1 MKKLYLLLLSGLLL
15 ASCVKEELPQPSES
29 EESLTAAVTR
39 SAGEKDPYKLSLV
52 QEVLDAK
59 LAQAGQPRIVLEPTH
74 QYVCFSPADSAQVAR
89 LEALDLITFYNPVGE
104 ESRPIPE
111 PDEDSQNEILPL
123 YSVVPI
129 GFQFPEDI
137 PYTKIYDVYIQS
149 LGGAGSASGSEEQ
162 LSTDLFKD
170 VLTQTLAATGH
181 SSVATRAGE
190 SQQEWNPSARFRFH
204 VDINENSDT
213 ILPLKQLNVVV
224 VQGSNRKRYYTDA
237 DGRITVTDKFIG
249 PVDYQVVWDSE
260 HFVIR
265 QGNTWTRRGSW
276 CKGYTEPLDT
286 VLTSQCG
293 LDYFIAGA
301 HRALTAY
308 YTEPN
313 LVPGLV
319 RREQFL
325 NVGIMDRS
333 DFNTNIGDWSIFN
346 YSGRFIPF
354 LRHPISLYSKKPIS
368 LVYRP
373 SALAME
379 TTFHELGHASHHAK
393 DAVSYLTQYPFKKK
407 NMESWA
413 NGIAYAYMYAL
424 LGEEY
429 EWIEQTDENYTRLVE
444 CLLLNG
450 FTMEQIQYD
459 FYGSDDWGHWQSR
472 IRARS
477 DKQISDR
484 LVNLIFDNPNNY
496 HFDMRDMAEVS
507 DTRIRLY
514 QPVQLRMKNIGRQL
528 PATWEITDGTGATI
542 LNNNTSQFLVCFTE
556 PGEKA
561 LRATIELAPGIE
573 ETFDKTVTVSNT
585 SIVSV
590 PGTAQEGYPVTVSV
604 MDLEIC
610 PDAKVTEW
618 SVVQGDATI
627 TPKTDRSAQYI
638 FRQPGNM
645 TVKLK
650 IQFQPNG
657 PEVECTAPIHVRAL
671 DVYSVF
677 RVINAPEIYTYN
689 TTYQAKYMGTET
701 DVEIINVDAHHRTH
715 LPYYHFDTWSYN
727 KSTRTLSFLIPNHP
741 LGFDYKLVIHYKVNG
756 VEVEEPAILIVSN
769 VPDTLSAS
777 QTDGTFGE

>member
-1 MKKLYLLLLSGLLL
+1 M
-15 ASCVKEELPQPSES
+15 
-29 EESLTAAVTR
+29 
-39 SAGEKDPYKLSLV
+39 

-59 LAQAGQPRIVLEPTH
+59 LAQMGRPNIVLEPTH
-74 QYVCFSPADSAQVAR
+74 QYVCFSPTDSAQVAR
-89 LEALDLITFYNPVGE
+89 LEALDLITSYNPIGE
-104 ESRPIPE
+104 EDRPIPE
-111 PDEDSQNEILPL
+111 PDEDSQDEILPL

-137 PYTKIYDVYIQS
+137 PYTKIYDVYIQN

-162 LSTDLFKD
+162 LSPDLFED

-181 SSVATRAGE
+181 APAVTRAGE
-190 SQQEWNPSARFRFH
+190 AQKWKPSARFRFH
-204 VDINENSDT
+204 TDVNENSDT

-224 VQGSNRKRYYTDA
+224 VQGSNQKRYYTDA
-237 DGRITVTDKFIG
+237 DGRITVTDEFIG
-249 PVDYQVVWDSE
+249 PVDYQVVWDSH

-276 CKGYTEPLDT
+276 YKGHTAPLDT
-286 VLTSQCG
+286 VLTAQCG

-308 YTEPN
+308 YTEPD

-319 RREQFL
+319 REQKLLDVGVIDL
-325 NVGIMDRS
+325 NQKG
-333 DFNTNIGDWSIFN
+333 NW
-346 YSGRFIPF
+346 SGRYIPGMT
-354 LRHPISLYSKKPIS
+354 H
-368 LVYRP
+368 
-373 SALAME
+373 ALAMYAKSRVGNYRSSKSAMQ
-379 TTFHELGHASHHAK
+379 TTFHELGHASHYYKSAGSYGAMYLFGRRK
-393 DAVSYLTQYPFKKK
+393 D
-407 NMESWA
+407 MESWA
-413 NGIAYAYMYAL
+413 EGVSYAYCTAL
-424 LGEEY
+424 MPAY
-429 EWIEQTDENYTRLVE
+429 EWKPSPDPNYTRLIE
-444 CLLLNG
+444 SLLLNG

-484 LVNLIFDNPNNY
+484 LVNLIFDNPNTY

-514 QPVQLRMKNIGRQL
+514 QPVRLSMKDIGKQL

-542 LNNNTSQFLVCFTE
+542 LNNNSLQLLVCFTE
-556 PGEKA
+556 PGEKT

-573 ETFDKTVTVSNT
+573 ETFDKTVTVTNS

-590 PGTAQEGYPVTVSV
+590 PATTREGYPVTVSV
-604 MDLEIC
+604 MDLELC
-610 PDAKVTEW
+610 PNAKVTEW

-627 TPKTDRSAQYI
+627 TSKRDKSAQYI

-650 IQFQPNG
+650 IQFQPGG
-657 PEVECTAPIHVRAL
+657 PEVEYTAPISVQPL
-671 DVYSVF
+671 DSYSVF
-677 RVINAPEIYTYN
+677 GVVNAPETYAYN
-689 TTYQAKYMGTET
+689 TTYQAKYMGTAT
-701 DVEIINVDAHHRTH
+701 DVEIVDVEADHRTH

-727 KSTRTLSFLIPNHP
+727 KSARTLSFLIPDHP
-741 LGFDYKLVIHYKVNG
+741 LAFDYKLIIHYRVNG
-756 VEVEEPAILIVSN
+756 VEVEEPAILVVSN
-769 VPDTLSAS
+769 FPDTPSSLT
-777 QTDGTFGE
+777 TDTATDA

>member
-1 MKKLYLLLLSGLLL
+1 MRNFYLLLLSGLLL
-15 ASCVKEELPQPSES
+15 ASCVKEELPQPSEG
-29 EESLTAAVTR
+29 EEPLTAAVTR
-39 SAGEKDPYKLSLV
+39 SIGEKDPYKLSLV

-59 LAQAGQPRIVLEPTH
+59 LAQMGQPKIVLEPTH

-89 LEALDLITFYNPVGE
+89 LEALDLITSYNPVGE
-104 ESRPIPE
+104 EGRPIPE
-111 PDEDSQNEILPL
+111 PDEDSQGEILPL

-181 SSVATRAGE
+181 TSVATRAGE

-204 VDINENSDT
+204 VDVGDNSDT

-224 VQGSNRKRYYTDA
+224 VQGSNQKRYYTDA

-249 PVDYQVVWDSE
+249 PVDYQVVWDSH

-276 CKGYTEPLDT
+276 CKGHTEPLDT

-293 LDYFIAGA
+293 LDYFLAGS

-313 LVPGLV
+313 LVPGLA
-319 RREQFL
+319 REQKL
-325 NVGIMDRS
+325 L
-333 DFNTNIGDWSIFN
+333 NIGIVDKETPFKWE
-346 YSGRFIPF
+346 GRYV
-354 LRHPISLYSKKPIS
+354 PILTAVIGEHALTMYAKSRVGGYHSSK
-368 LVYRP
+368 
-373 SALAME
+373 SAMQ
-379 TTFHELGHASHHAK
+379 TTFHELGHASHYYK
-393 DAVSYLTQYPFKKK
+393 DAGSYSAMYLFGRRKD
-407 NMESWA
+407 MESWA
-413 NGIAYAYMYAL
+413 NGVSYAYTRAL

-429 EWIEQTDENYTRLVE
+429 EWSGTTNEEYTRLIE

-484 LVNLIFDNPNNY
+484 LVNLIFDNPNDY
-496 HFDMRDMAEVS
+496 HFDMRDMTEVS

-514 QPVQLRMKNIGRQL
+514 QPVRLSIKDIDKSL
-528 PATWEITDGTGATI
+528 PATWEITEGTGATI
-542 LNNNTSQFLVCFTE
+542 LNNNTSKFLVCFTE
-556 PGEKA
+556 PGEKT
-561 LRATIELAPGIE
+561 LRATVELAPGIE

-590 PGTAQEGYPVTVSV
+590 PGTATEGYPVTVSV

-627 TPKTDRSAQYI
+627 TPKTDRSAQYT

-657 PEVECTAPIHVRAL
+657 PEVEYTAPIRVQPL

-677 RVINAPEIYTYN
+677 GVINAPETYAYN

-701 DVEIINVDAHHRTH
+701 DVEIVDVEADHRTH
-715 LPYYHFDTWSYN
+715 YPYYPFDTWSYN
-727 KSTRTLSFLIPNHP
+727 KSTRTLSFLIPDHP
-741 LGFDYKLVIHYKVNG
+741 LVFDYKLIIHYKVNG

-769 VPDTLSAS
+769 FPDTPAS
-777 QTDGTFGE
+777 QTTDTAISE

>member
-1 MKKLYLLLLSGLLL
+1 MRNFYLLLLSGLLL
-15 ASCVKEELPQPSES
+15 ASCVKEELPQPSEG
-29 EESLTAAVTR
+29 EEPLTAAVTR
-39 SAGEKDPYKLSLV
+39 SIGEKDPYKLSLV

-59 LAQAGQPRIVLEPTH
+59 LAQMGQPKIVLEPTH

-89 LEALDLITFYNPVGE
+89 LEALDLITSYNPVGE
-104 ESRPIPE
+104 EGRPIPE
-111 PDEDSQNEILPL
+111 PDEDSQGEILPL

-181 SSVATRAGE
+181 TSVATRAGE

-204 VDINENSDT
+204 VDVGDNSDT

-224 VQGSNRKRYYTDA
+224 VQGSNQKRYYTDA

-249 PVDYQVVWDSE
+249 PVDYQVVWDSH

-276 CKGYTEPLDT
+276 CKGHTEPLDT

-293 LDYFIAGA
+293 LDYFLAGS

-313 LVPGLV
+313 LVPGLA
-319 RREQFL
+319 REQKL
-325 NVGIMDRS
+325 L
-333 DFNTNIGDWSIFN
+333 NIGIVDKETPFKWE
-346 YSGRFIPF
+346 GRYV
-354 LRHPISLYSKKPIS
+354 PILTAVIGEHALTMYAKSRVGGYHSSK
-368 LVYRP
+368 
-373 SALAME
+373 SAMQ
-379 TTFHELGHASHHAK
+379 TTFHELGHASHYYK
-393 DAVSYLTQYPFKKK
+393 DAGSYSAMYLFGRRKD
-407 NMESWA
+407 MESWA
-413 NGIAYAYMYAL
+413 NGVSYAYTRAL

-429 EWIEQTDENYTRLVE
+429 EWSGTTNEEYTRLIE

-484 LVNLIFDNPNNY
+484 LVNLIFDNPNDY
-496 HFDMRDMAEVS
+496 HFDMRDMTEVS

-514 QPVQLRMKNIGRQL
+514 QPVRLSIKDIDKYL
-528 PATWEITDGTGATI
+528 PATWEITEGTGATI
-542 LNNNTSQFLVCFTE
+542 LNNNTSKFLVCFTE
-556 PGEKA
+556 PGEKT
-561 LRATIELAPGIE
+561 LRATVELAPGIE

-590 PGTAQEGYPVTVSV
+590 PGTATEGYPVTVSV

-627 TPKTDRSAQYI
+627 TPKTDRSAQYT

-657 PEVECTAPIHVRAL
+657 PEVEYTAPIRVQPL

-677 RVINAPEIYTYN
+677 GVINAPETYAYN

-701 DVEIINVDAHHRTH
+701 DVEIVDVEADHRTH
-715 LPYYHFDTWSYN
+715 YPYYPFDTWSYN
-727 KSTRTLSFLIPNHP
+727 KSTRTLSFLIPDHP
-741 LGFDYKLVIHYKVNG
+741 LVFDYKLIIHYKVNG

-769 VPDTLSAS
+769 FPDTPAS
-777 QTDGTFGE
+777 QTTDTAISE

>member
-1 MKKLYLLLLSGLLL
+1 MRNFYLLLLSGLLL
-15 ASCVKEELPQPSES
+15 ASCVKEELPQPSEG
-29 EESLTAAVTR
+29 EEPLTAAVTR
-39 SAGEKDPYKLSLV
+39 SIGEKDPYKLSLV

-59 LAQAGQPRIVLEPTH
+59 LAQMGQPKIVLEPTH

-89 LEALDLITFYNPVGE
+89 LEALDLITSYNPVGE
-104 ESRPIPE
+104 EGRPIPE
-111 PDEDSQNEILPL
+111 PDEDSQGEILPL

-181 SSVATRAGE
+181 TSVATRAGE

-204 VDINENSDT
+204 VDVGDNSDT

-224 VQGSNRKRYYTDA
+224 VQGSNQKRYYTDA

-249 PVDYQVVWDSE
+249 PVDYQVVWDSH

-276 CKGYTEPLDT
+276 CKGHTEPLDT

-293 LDYFIAGA
+293 LDYFLAGS

-313 LVPGLV
+313 LVPGLA
-319 RREQFL
+319 REQKL
-325 NVGIMDRS
+325 L
-333 DFNTNIGDWSIFN
+333 NIGIVDKETPFKWE
-346 YSGRFIPF
+346 GRYV
-354 LRHPISLYSKKPIS
+354 PILTAVIGEHALTMYAKSRVGGYHSSK
-368 LVYRP
+368 
-373 SALAME
+373 SAMQ
-379 TTFHELGHASHHAK
+379 TTFHELGHASHYYK
-393 DAVSYLTQYPFKKK
+393 DAGSYSAMYLFGRRKD
-407 NMESWA
+407 MESWA
-413 NGIAYAYMYAL
+413 NGVSYAYTRAL

-429 EWIEQTDENYTRLVE
+429 EWSGTTNEEYTRLIE

-484 LVNLIFDNPNNY
+484 LVNLIFDNPNDY

-514 QPVQLRMKNIGRQL
+514 QPVRLSIKDIDKYL
-528 PATWEITDGTGATI
+528 PATWEITEGTGATI
-542 LNNNTSQFLVCFTE
+542 LNNNTSKFLVCFTE
-556 PGEKA
+556 PGEKT
-561 LRATIELAPGIE
+561 LRATVELAPGIE

-590 PGTAQEGYPVTVSV
+590 PGTATEGYPVTVSV

-627 TPKTDRSAQYI
+627 TPKTDRSAQYT

-657 PEVECTAPIHVRAL
+657 PEVEYTAPIRVQPL

-677 RVINAPEIYTYN
+677 GVINAPETYAYN

-701 DVEIINVDAHHRTH
+701 DVEIVDVEADHRTH
-715 LPYYHFDTWSYN
+715 YPYYPFDTWSYN
-727 KSTRTLSFLIPNHP
+727 KSTRTLSFLIPDHP
-741 LGFDYKLVIHYKVNG
+741 LVFDYKLIIHYKVNG

-769 VPDTLSAS
+769 FPDTPAS
-777 QTDGTFGE
+777 QTTDTTIGE

>member
-1 MKKLYLLLLSGLLL
+1 MRNFYLLLLSGLLL
-15 ASCVKEELPQPSES
+15 ASCVKEELPQPSEG
-29 EESLTAAVTR
+29 EESFTAAVTR
-39 SAGEKDPYKLSLV
+39 STGEKDPYKLSLV

-59 LAQAGQPRIVLEPTH
+59 LAQMGQPKIVLEPTH

-89 LEALDLITFYNPVGE
+89 LEALDLITSYNPVGE
-104 ESRPIPE
+104 EGRPIPE
-111 PDEDSQNEILPL
+111 PDEDSQGEILPL

-181 SSVATRAGE
+181 TSVATRAGE

-204 VDINENSDT
+204 VDVGDNSDT

-224 VQGSNRKRYYTDA
+224 VQGSNQKRYYTDA

-249 PVDYQVVWDSE
+249 PVDYQVVWDSH

-276 CKGYTEPLDT
+276 CKGHTEPLDT

-293 LDYFIAGA
+293 LDYFLAGS

-319 RREQFL
+319 REQKL
-325 NVGIMDRS
+325 L
-333 DFNTNIGDWSIFN
+333 NIGIVDKETPFKWEGRYVPILTAVIGEHALTMYAKASADN
-346 YSGRFIPF
+346 YHS
-354 LRHPISLYSKKPIS
+354 SK
-368 LVYRP
+368 
-373 SALAME
+373 SAMQ
-379 TTFHELGHASHHAK
+379 TTFHELGHASHYYKNAGSYSAK
-393 DAVSYLTQYPFKKK
+393 YCFGRRKD
-407 NMESWA
+407 MESWA
-413 NGIAYAYMYAL
+413 NGVSYAYTRAL

-429 EWIEQTDENYTRLVE
+429 EWSGTTNEEYTRLIE

-484 LVNLIFDNPNNY
+484 LVNLIFDNPNDY

-514 QPVQLRMKNIGRQL
+514 QPVRLSIKDIDKYL

-542 LNNNTSQFLVCFTE
+542 LNNNTSQLLVCFTE
-556 PGEKA
+556 PGEKT
-561 LRATIELAPGIE
+561 LRATVELAPGIE

-590 PGTAQEGYPVTVSV
+590 PGTATEGYPVTVSV

-650 IQFQPNG
+650 IQFQPG
-657 PEVECTAPIHVRAL
+657 MQAVECTAPIRVQPL

-677 RVINAPEIYTYN
+677 GVINAPETYAYN

-701 DVEIINVDAHHRTH
+701 DVEIVDVEADHRTH
-715 LPYYHFDTWSYN
+715 YPYYPFDTWSYN
-727 KSTRTLSFLIPNHP
+727 KSTRTLSFLIPDHP
-741 LGFDYKLVIHYKVNG
+741 LTFDYKLIIHYKVNG

-769 VPDTLSAS
+769 FPDTPAS
-777 QTDGTFGE
+777 QTTDTTIGE

>member
-1 MKKLYLLLLSGLLL
+1 MRNFYLLLLSGLLL
-15 ASCVKEELPQPSES
+15 ASCVKEELPQPSEG
-29 EESLTAAVTR
+29 EEPLTAAVTR
-39 SAGEKDPYKLSLV
+39 SIGEKDPYKLSLV

-59 LAQAGQPRIVLEPTH
+59 LAQMGQPKIVLEPTH

-89 LEALDLITFYNPVGE
+89 LEALDLITSYNPVGE
-104 ESRPIPE
+104 EGRPIPE
-111 PDEDSQNEILPL
+111 PDEDSQGEILPL

-181 SSVATRAGE
+181 TSVATRAGE

-204 VDINENSDT
+204 VDVGDNSDT

-224 VQGSNRKRYYTDA
+224 VQGSNQKRYYTDA

-249 PVDYQVVWDSE
+249 PVDYQVVWDSH

-276 CKGYTEPLDT
+276 CKGHTEPLDT

-293 LDYFIAGA
+293 LDYFLAGS

-313 LVPGLV
+313 LVPGLA
-319 RREQFL
+319 REQKL
-325 NVGIMDRS
+325 L
-333 DFNTNIGDWSIFN
+333 NIGIVDKETPFKWE
-346 YSGRFIPF
+346 GRYV
-354 LRHPISLYSKKPIS
+354 PILTAVIGEHALTMYAKSRVGGYHSSK
-368 LVYRP
+368 
-373 SALAME
+373 SAMQ
-379 TTFHELGHASHHAK
+379 TTFHELGHASHYYK
-393 DAVSYLTQYPFKKK
+393 DAGSYSAMYLFGRRKD
-407 NMESWA
+407 MESWA
-413 NGIAYAYMYAL
+413 NGVSYAYTRAL

-429 EWIEQTDENYTRLVE
+429 EWSGTTNEEYTRLIE

-484 LVNLIFDNPNNY
+484 LVNLIFDNPNDY
-496 HFDMRDMAEVS
+496 HFDMRDMTEVS

-514 QPVQLRMKNIGRQL
+514 QPVRLSIKDIDKYL
-528 PATWEITDGTGATI
+528 PATWEITEGTGATI
-542 LNNNTSQFLVCFTE
+542 LNNNTSKFLVCFTE
-556 PGEKA
+556 PGEKT
-561 LRATIELAPGIE
+561 LRATVELAPGIE

-585 SIVSV
+585 GIVSV
-590 PGTAQEGYPVTVSV
+590 PGTATEGYPVTVSV

-627 TPKTDRSAQYI
+627 TPKTDRSAQYT

-657 PEVECTAPIHVRAL
+657 PEVEYTAPIRVQPL

-677 RVINAPEIYTYN
+677 GVINAPETYAYN

-701 DVEIINVDAHHRTH
+701 DVEIVDVEADHRTH
-715 LPYYHFDTWSYN
+715 YPYYPFDTWSYN
-727 KSTRTLSFLIPNHP
+727 KSTRTLSFLIPDHP
-741 LGFDYKLVIHYKVNG
+741 LVFDYKLIIHYKVNG

-769 VPDTLSAS
+769 FPDTPAS
-777 QTDGTFGE
+777 QTTDTAISE

>member
-1 MKKLYLLLLSGLLL
+1 MRNFYLLLLSGLLL
-15 ASCVKEELPQPSES
+15 ASCVKEELPQPSEG
-29 EESLTAAVTR
+29 EEPLTAAVTR
-39 SAGEKDPYKLSLV
+39 SIGEKDPYKLSLV

-59 LAQAGQPRIVLEPTH
+59 LAQMGQPKIVLEPTH

-89 LEALDLITFYNPVGE
+89 LEALDLITSYNPVGE
-104 ESRPIPE
+104 EGRPIPE
-111 PDEDSQNEILPL
+111 PDEDSQGEILPL

-181 SSVATRAGE
+181 SFVATRAGE

-249 PVDYQVVWDSE
+249 PVDYQVVWDSH

-265 QGNTWTRRGSW
+265 QGNTWTRRGSLY
-276 CKGYTEPLDT
+276 KGHTEPLDT

-293 LDYFIAGA
+293 LDYFLAGS

-319 RREQFL
+319 REQKL
-325 NVGIMDRS
+325 L
-333 DFNTNIGDWSIFN
+333 NIGIVDKETPFGWE
-346 YSGRFIPF
+346 GRYV
-354 LRHPISLYSKKPIS
+354 PILTAVIGEHALTMYAKSRVGGYHSSK
-368 LVYRP
+368 
-373 SALAME
+373 SAMQ
-379 TTFHELGHASHHAK
+379 TTFHELGHASHYYKNAGSYSAMYCFGRRK
-393 DAVSYLTQYPFKKK
+393 D
-407 NMESWA
+407 MESWA
-413 NGIAYAYMYAL
+413 EGVSYAYCTAL
-424 LGEEY
+424 MPAY
-429 EWIEQTDENYTRLVE
+429 EWEPSSNPNYTRLVE

-484 LVNLIFDNPNNY
+484 LVNLIFDNPNDY

-514 QPVQLRMKNIGRQL
+514 QPVRLSMKDQT
-528 PATWEITDGTGATI
+528 PFSATWEIMDGTGATI
-542 LNNNTSQFLVCFTE
+542 LNNNTSQLLVCFTE
-556 PGEKA
+556 PGEKT
-561 LRATIELAPGIE
+561 LRATVELAPGIE
-573 ETFDKTVTVSNT
+573 ETVDKTVTVSNT

-590 PGTAQEGYPVTVSV
+590 PGTATEGYPVTVSM

-627 TPKTDRSAQYI
+627 TPKTDRSAQYT

-657 PEVECTAPIHVRAL
+657 PEVEYTAPIRVQPL

-677 RVINAPEIYTYN
+677 GVINAPETYAYN
-689 TTYQAKYMGTET
+689 TTYRAKYMGTET
-701 DVEIINVDAHHRTH
+701 NVEIVDVEADHRTH

-727 KSTRTLSFLIPNHP
+727 KSTRTLSFLIPDHP
-741 LGFDYKLVIHYKVNG
+741 LTFDYKLIIHYTVNG
-756 VEVEEPAILIVSN
+756 VYVEEPAILFVSN
-769 VPDTLSAS
+769 FPDTPAS
-777 QTDGTFGE
+777 QTTDTTIGE

>member
-1 MKKLYLLLLSGLLL
+1 MRNFYLLLLSGLLL
-15 ASCVKEELPQPSES
+15 ASCVKEELPQPSEG
-29 EESLTAAVTR
+29 EESFTAAVTR
-39 SAGEKDPYKLSLV
+39 STGEKDPYKLSLV

-59 LAQAGQPRIVLEPTH
+59 LAQMGQPKIVLEPTH

-89 LEALDLITFYNPVGE
+89 LEALDLITSYNPVGE
-104 ESRPIPE
+104 EGRPIPE
-111 PDEDSQNEILPL
+111 PDEDSQGEILPL

-181 SSVATRAGE
+181 TSVATRAGE

-204 VDINENSDT
+204 VDVGDNSDT

-224 VQGSNRKRYYTDA
+224 VQGSNQKRYYTDA

-249 PVDYQVVWDSE
+249 PVDYQVVWDSH

-276 CKGYTEPLDT
+276 CKGHTEPLDT

-293 LDYFIAGA
+293 LDYFLAGS

-319 RREQFL
+319 REQKL
-325 NVGIMDRS
+325 L
-333 DFNTNIGDWSIFN
+333 NIGIVDKETPFKWEGRYVPILTAVIGEHALTMYAKASADN
-346 YSGRFIPF
+346 YHS
-354 LRHPISLYSKKPIS
+354 SK
-368 LVYRP
+368 
-373 SALAME
+373 SAMQ
-379 TTFHELGHASHHAK
+379 TTFHELGHASHYYKNAGSYSAMYCFGRRK
-393 DAVSYLTQYPFKKK
+393 D
-407 NMESWA
+407 MESWA
-413 NGIAYAYMYAL
+413 NGVSYAYTRAL

-429 EWIEQTDENYTRLVE
+429 EWSGTTNEEYTRLIE
-444 CLLLNG
+444 CLLLSG

-484 LVNLIFDNPNNY
+484 LVNLIFDNPNDY

-514 QPVQLRMKNIGRQL
+514 QPVRLSIKDIDKYL

-542 LNNNTSQFLVCFTE
+542 LNNNTSQLLVCFTE
-556 PGEKA
+556 PGEKT
-561 LRATIELAPGIE
+561 LRATVELAPGIE

-590 PGTAQEGYPVTVSV
+590 PGTATEGYPVTVSV

-650 IQFQPNG
+650 IQFQPG
-657 PEVECTAPIHVRAL
+657 MQAVECTAPIRVQPL

-677 RVINAPEIYTYN
+677 GVINAPETYAYN

-701 DVEIINVDAHHRTH
+701 DVEIVDVEADHRTH
-715 LPYYHFDTWSYN
+715 YPYYPFDTWSYN
-727 KSTRTLSFLIPNHP
+727 KSTRTLSFLIPDHP
-741 LGFDYKLVIHYKVNG
+741 LTFDYKLIIHYKVNG

-769 VPDTLSAS
+769 FPDTPAS
-777 QTDGTFGE
+777 QTTDTTIGE

>member
-1 MKKLYLLLLSGLLL
+1 MRNFYLLLLSGLLL
-15 ASCVKEELPQPSES
+15 ASCVKEELPQPSEG
-29 EESLTAAVTR
+29 EEPLTAAVTR
-39 SAGEKDPYKLSLV
+39 SVGEKDPYKLSLV

-59 LAQAGQPRIVLEPTH
+59 LAQMGQPKIVLEPTH

-89 LEALDLITFYNPVGE
+89 LEALDLITSYNPVGE
-104 ESRPIPE
+104 EGRPIPE
-111 PDEDSQNEILPL
+111 PDEDSQGEILPL

-181 SSVATRAGE
+181 TSVATRAGE

-204 VDINENSDT
+204 VDVGDNSDT

-224 VQGSNRKRYYTDA
+224 VQGSNQKRYYTDA

-249 PVDYQVVWDSE
+249 PVDYQVVWDSH

-276 CKGYTEPLDT
+276 CKGHTEPLDT

-293 LDYFIAGA
+293 LDYFLAGS

-313 LVPGLV
+313 LVPGLA
-319 RREQFL
+319 REQKL
-325 NVGIMDRS
+325 L
-333 DFNTNIGDWSIFN
+333 NIGIVDKETPFKWE
-346 YSGRFIPF
+346 GRYV
-354 LRHPISLYSKKPIS
+354 PILTAVIGEHALTMYAKSRVGGYHSSK
-368 LVYRP
+368 
-373 SALAME
+373 SAMQ
-379 TTFHELGHASHHAK
+379 TTFHELGHASHYYK
-393 DAVSYLTQYPFKKK
+393 DAGSYSAMYLFGRRKD
-407 NMESWA
+407 MESWA
-413 NGIAYAYMYAL
+413 NGVSYAYTRAL

-429 EWIEQTDENYTRLVE
+429 EWSGTTNEEYTRLIE

-484 LVNLIFDNPNNY
+484 LVNLIFDNPNDY
-496 HFDMRDMAEVS
+496 HFDMRDMTEVS

-514 QPVQLRMKNIGRQL
+514 QPVRLSIKDIDKYL
-528 PATWEITDGTGATI
+528 PATWEITEGTGATI
-542 LNNNTSQFLVCFTE
+542 LNNNTSKFLVCFTE
-556 PGEKA
+556 PGEKT
-561 LRATIELAPGIE
+561 LRATVELAPGIE

-590 PGTAQEGYPVTVSV
+590 PGTATEGYPVTVSV

-627 TPKTDRSAQYI
+627 TPKTDRSAQYT

-657 PEVECTAPIHVRAL
+657 PEVEYTAPIRVQPL

-677 RVINAPEIYTYN
+677 GVINAPETYAYN

-701 DVEIINVDAHHRTH
+701 DVEIVDVEADHRTH
-715 LPYYHFDTWSYN
+715 YPYYPFDTWSYN
-727 KSTRTLSFLIPNHP
+727 KSTRTLSFLIPDHP
-741 LGFDYKLVIHYKVNG
+741 LVFDYKLIIHYKVNG

-769 VPDTLSAS
+769 FPDTPAS
-777 QTDGTFGE
+777 QTTDTAISE

>member
-1 MKKLYLLLLSGLLL
+1 MKRLYLLLLSGLLL
-15 ASCVKEELPQPSES
+15 ASCVKEELPQPSEG
-29 EESLTAAVTR
+29 EEPLTAAVTR
-39 SAGEKDPYKLSLV
+39 SIGEKDPYKLSLV

-59 LAQAGQPRIVLEPTH
+59 LAQMGQPRIVLEPTH
-74 QYVCFSPADSAQVAR
+74 QYVCFSPTDSAQVAR
-89 LEALDLITFYNPVGE
+89 LEALDLITSYNPVGE
-104 ESRPIPE
+104 EGKPIPE
-111 PDEDSQNEILPL
+111 PDEDTQDEILPL

-181 SSVATRAGE
+181 TSVATRAGE

-204 VDINENSDT
+204 VDVGDNSDT

-224 VQGSNRKRYYTDA
+224 VQGSNQKRYYTDA

-249 PVDYQVVWDSE
+249 PVDYQVGWDSE

-265 QGNTWTRRGSW
+265 QGNTWTRRGSLY
-276 CKGYTEPLDT
+276 KGHAEPLDT

-293 LDYFIAGA
+293 LDYFLAGS

-319 RREQFL
+319 REQKL
-325 NVGIMDRS
+325 L
-333 DFNTNIGDWSIFN
+333 NIGIVDKETPFGWEGRYVPILTAVIGEHALTMYAKASADN
-346 YSGRFIPF
+346 YHS
-354 LRHPISLYSKKPIS
+354 SK
-368 LVYRP
+368 
-373 SALAME
+373 SAMQ
-379 TTFHELGHASHHAK
+379 TTFHELGHASHYYK
-393 DAVSYLTQYPFKKK
+393 DAGSYSAMYLFGRRKD
-407 NMESWA
+407 MESWA
-413 NGIAYAYMYAL
+413 NGVSYAYTRAL

-429 EWIEQTDENYTRLVE
+429 KWDAFTDGKYTRLIE

-450 FTMEQIQYD
+450 FTMKQIQYD

-484 LVNLIFDNPNNY
+484 LVNLIFDNPNKY
-496 HFDMRDMAEVS
+496 HFDMRNMAEVS

-514 QPVQLRMKNIGRQL
+514 QPVRLRMKDQT
-528 PATWEITDGTGATI
+528 PFSATWEITDGTGATI
-542 LNNNTSQFLVCFTE
+542 LNNNTSQLLVCFTE
-556 PGEKA
+556 PGEKT
-561 LRATIELAPGIE
+561 LRATVELAPGIE

-590 PGTAQEGYPVTVSV
+590 PGTATEGYPVTVSV

-627 TPKTDRSAQYI
+627 TPKTDRSAQYT

-657 PEVECTAPIHVRAL
+657 PEVEYTAPIRVQPL

-677 RVINAPEIYTYN
+677 GVINAPDTYAYN
-689 TTYQAKYMGTET
+689 TTYRAKYMGTET
-701 DVEIINVDAHHRTH
+701 NVEIVDVEADHRTH
-715 LPYYHFDTWSYN
+715 YPYYPFDTWSYN
-727 KSTRTLSFLIPNHP
+727 KSTRTLSFLIPDHP
-741 LGFDYKLVIHYKVNG
+741 LTFDYKLIIHYKVNG

-769 VPDTLSAS
+769 FLDTPAS
-777 QTDGTFGE
+777 QTTDTTIGE

>member
-1 MKKLYLLLLSGLLL
+1 MKRLYLLLLSGLLL
-15 ASCVKEELPQPSES
+15 ASCVKEELPQPSEG
-29 EESLTAAVTR
+29 EEPLTAAVTR

-59 LAQAGQPRIVLEPTH
+59 LAQMGQPKIVLEPTH

-89 LEALDLITFYNPVGE
+89 LEALDLITSYNPVGE
-104 ESRPIPE
+104 EGRPIPE
-111 PDEDSQNEILPL
+111 PDEDSQGEILPL

-181 SSVATRAGE
+181 TSVATRAGE

-204 VDINENSDT
+204 VDVGDNSDT

-224 VQGSNRKRYYTDA
+224 VQGSNQKRYYTDA

-249 PVDYQVVWDSE
+249 PVDYQVVWDSH

-276 CKGYTEPLDT
+276 CKGHTEPLDT

-293 LDYFIAGA
+293 LDYFLAGS

-319 RREQFL
+319 REQKL
-325 NVGIMDRS
+325 L
-333 DFNTNIGDWSIFN
+333 NIGIVDKETPFKWEGRYVPILTAVIGEHALTMYAKASADN
-346 YSGRFIPF
+346 YHS
-354 LRHPISLYSKKPIS
+354 SK
-368 LVYRP
+368 
-373 SALAME
+373 SAMQ
-379 TTFHELGHASHHAK
+379 TTFHELGHASHYYKNAGSYSAMYCFGRRK
-393 DAVSYLTQYPFKKK
+393 D
-407 NMESWA
+407 MESWA
-413 NGIAYAYMYAL
+413 NGVSYAYTRAL

-429 EWIEQTDENYTRLVE
+429 EWSGTTNEEYTRLIE

-484 LVNLIFDNPNNY
+484 LVNLIFDNPNDY

-514 QPVQLRMKNIGRQL
+514 QPVRLSIKDIDKYL

-542 LNNNTSQFLVCFTE
+542 LNNNTSQLLVCFTE
-556 PGEKA
+556 PGEKT
-561 LRATIELAPGIE
+561 LRATVELAPGIE

-590 PGTAQEGYPVTVSV
+590 PGTATEGYPVTVSV

-650 IQFQPNG
+650 IQFQPG
-657 PEVECTAPIHVRAL
+657 MQAVECTAPIRVQPL

-677 RVINAPEIYTYN
+677 GVINAPETYAYN

-701 DVEIINVDAHHRTH
+701 DVEIVDVEADHRTH
-715 LPYYHFDTWSYN
+715 YPYYPFDTWSYN
-727 KSTRTLSFLIPNHP
+727 KSTRTLSFLIPDHP
-741 LGFDYKLVIHYKVNG
+741 LTFDYKLIIHYKVNG

-769 VPDTLSAS
+769 FPDTPAS
-777 QTDGTFGE
+777 QTTDTTIGE

>member
-1 MKKLYLLLLSGLLL
+1 MRNFYLLLLSGLLL
-15 ASCVKEELPQPSES
+15 ASCVKEELPQPSEG
-29 EESLTAAVTR
+29 EESFTAAVTR
-39 SAGEKDPYKLSLV
+39 STGEKDPYKLSLV

-59 LAQAGQPRIVLEPTH
+59 LAQMGQPKIVLEPTH

-89 LEALDLITFYNPVGE
+89 LEALDLITSYNPVGE
-104 ESRPIPE
+104 EGRPIPE
-111 PDEDSQNEILPL
+111 PDEDSQGEILPL

-181 SSVATRAGE
+181 TSVATRAGE

-204 VDINENSDT
+204 VDVGDNSDT

-224 VQGSNRKRYYTDA
+224 VQGSNQKRYYTDA

-249 PVDYQVVWDSE
+249 PVDYQVVWDSH

-276 CKGYTEPLDT
+276 CKGHTEPLDT

-293 LDYFIAGA
+293 LDYFLAGS

-313 LVPGLV
+313 LIPGLV
-319 RREQFL
+319 REQKL
-325 NVGIMDRS
+325 L
-333 DFNTNIGDWSIFN
+333 NIGIVDKETPFKWEGRYVPILTAVIGEHALTMYAKASADN
-346 YSGRFIPF
+346 YHS
-354 LRHPISLYSKKPIS
+354 SK
-368 LVYRP
+368 
-373 SALAME
+373 SAMQ
-379 TTFHELGHASHHAK
+379 TTFHELGHASHYYKNAGSYSAMYCFGRRK
-393 DAVSYLTQYPFKKK
+393 D
-407 NMESWA
+407 MESWA
-413 NGIAYAYMYAL
+413 NGVSYAYTRAL

-429 EWIEQTDENYTRLVE
+429 EWSGTTNEEYTRLIE

-484 LVNLIFDNPNNY
+484 LVNLIFDNPNDY

-514 QPVQLRMKNIGRQL
+514 QPVRLSIKDIDKYL
-528 PATWEITDGTGATI
+528 PATWEITEGTGATI
-542 LNNNTSQFLVCFTE
+542 LNNNTSKFLVCFTE
-556 PGEKA
+556 PGEKT
-561 LRATIELAPGIE
+561 LRATVELAPGIE

-590 PGTAQEGYPVTVSV
+590 PGTATEGYPVTVSV

-627 TPKTDRSAQYI
+627 TPKTDRSAQYT

-657 PEVECTAPIHVRAL
+657 PEVEYTAPIRVQPL

-677 RVINAPEIYTYN
+677 GVINAPETYAYN

-701 DVEIINVDAHHRTH
+701 DVEIVDVEADHRTH
-715 LPYYHFDTWSYN
+715 YPYYPFDTWSYN
-727 KSTRTLSFLIPNHP
+727 KSTRTLSFLIPDHP
-741 LGFDYKLVIHYKVNG
+741 LVFDYKLIIHYKVNG

-769 VPDTLSAS
+769 FPDTPAS
-777 QTDGTFGE
+777 QTTDTTIGE

>member
-1 MKKLYLLLLSGLLL
+1 MRNFYLLLLSGLLL
-15 ASCVKEELPQPSES
+15 ASCVKEELPQPSEG
-29 EESLTAAVTR
+29 EESFTAAVTR
-39 SAGEKDPYKLSLV
+39 STGEKDPYKLSLV

-59 LAQAGQPRIVLEPTH
+59 LAQMGQPKIVLEPTH

-89 LEALDLITFYNPVGE
+89 LEALDLITSYNPVGE
-104 ESRPIPE
+104 EDRPIPE
-111 PDEDSQNEILPL
+111 PDEDSQGEILPL

-181 SSVATRAGE
+181 TSVATRAGE

-204 VDINENSDT
+204 VDVGDNSDT

-224 VQGSNRKRYYTDA
+224 VQGSNQKRYYTDA

-249 PVDYQVVWDSE
+249 PVDYQVVWDSH

-276 CKGYTEPLDT
+276 CKGHTEPLDT

-293 LDYFIAGA
+293 LDYFLAGS

-319 RREQFL
+319 REQKL
-325 NVGIMDRS
+325 L
-333 DFNTNIGDWSIFN
+333 NIGIVDKETPFKWEGRYVPILTAVIGEHALTMYAKASADN
-346 YSGRFIPF
+346 YHS
-354 LRHPISLYSKKPIS
+354 SK
-368 LVYRP
+368 
-373 SALAME
+373 SAMQ
-379 TTFHELGHASHHAK
+379 TTFHELGHASHYYKNAGSYSAMYCFGRRK
-393 DAVSYLTQYPFKKK
+393 D
-407 NMESWA
+407 MESWA
-413 NGIAYAYMYAL
+413 NGVSYAYTRAL

-429 EWIEQTDENYTRLVE
+429 EWSGTTNEEYTRLIE

-484 LVNLIFDNPNNY
+484 LVNLIFDNPNDY

-514 QPVQLRMKNIGRQL
+514 QPVRLSIKDIDKYL

-542 LNNNTSQFLVCFTE
+542 LNNNTSQLLVCFTE
-556 PGEKA
+556 PGEKT
-561 LRATIELAPGIE
+561 LRATVELAPGIE

-590 PGTAQEGYPVTVSV
+590 PGTATEGYPVTVSV

-650 IQFQPNG
+650 IQFQPG
-657 PEVECTAPIHVRAL
+657 MQAVECTAPIRVQPL

-677 RVINAPEIYTYN
+677 GVINAPETYAYN

-701 DVEIINVDAHHRTH
+701 DVEIVDVEADHRTH
-715 LPYYHFDTWSYN
+715 YPYYPFDTWSYN
-727 KSTRTLSFLIPNHP
+727 KSTRTLSFLIPDHP
-741 LGFDYKLVIHYKVNG
+741 LTFDYKLIIHYKVNG

-769 VPDTLSAS
+769 FPDTPAS
-777 QTDGTFGE
+777 QTTDTTIGE

>member
-1 MKKLYLLLLSGLLL
+1 MRNFYLLLLSGLLL
-15 ASCVKEELPQPSES
+15 ASCVKEELPQPSEG
-29 EESLTAAVTR
+29 EESFTAAVTR
-39 SAGEKDPYKLSLV
+39 STGEKDPYKLSLV

-59 LAQAGQPRIVLEPTH
+59 LAQIGQPKIVLEPTH

-89 LEALDLITFYNPVGE
+89 LEALDLITSYNPVGE
-104 ESRPIPE
+104 EGRPIPE
-111 PDEDSQNEILPL
+111 PDEDSQGEILPL

-181 SSVATRAGE
+181 TSVATRAGE

-204 VDINENSDT
+204 VDVGDNSDT

-224 VQGSNRKRYYTDA
+224 VQGSNQKRYYTDA

-249 PVDYQVVWDSE
+249 PVDYQVVWDSH

-276 CKGYTEPLDT
+276 CKGHTEPLDT

-293 LDYFIAGA
+293 LDYFLAGS

-319 RREQFL
+319 REQKL
-325 NVGIMDRS
+325 L
-333 DFNTNIGDWSIFN
+333 NIGIVDKETPFKWEGRYVPILTAVIGEHALTMYAKASADN
-346 YSGRFIPF
+346 YHS
-354 LRHPISLYSKKPIS
+354 SK
-368 LVYRP
+368 
-373 SALAME
+373 SAMQ
-379 TTFHELGHASHHAK
+379 TTFHELGHASHYYKNAGSYSAMYCFGRRK
-393 DAVSYLTQYPFKKK
+393 D
-407 NMESWA
+407 MESWA
-413 NGIAYAYMYAL
+413 NGVSYAYTRAL

-429 EWIEQTDENYTRLVE
+429 EWSGTTNEEYTRLIE

-484 LVNLIFDNPNNY
+484 LVNLIFDNPNDY

-514 QPVQLRMKNIGRQL
+514 QPVRLSIKDIDKYL
-528 PATWEITDGTGATI
+528 PATWEITEGTGATI
-542 LNNNTSQFLVCFTE
+542 LNNNTSKFLVCFTE
-556 PGEKA
+556 PGEKT
-561 LRATIELAPGIE
+561 LRATVELAPGIE

-590 PGTAQEGYPVTVSV
+590 PGTATEGYPVTVSV

-627 TPKTDRSAQYI
+627 TPKTDRSAQYT

-657 PEVECTAPIHVRAL
+657 PEVEYTAPIRVQPL

-677 RVINAPEIYTYN
+677 GVINAPETYAYN

-701 DVEIINVDAHHRTH
+701 DVEIVDVEADHRTH
-715 LPYYHFDTWSYN
+715 YPYYPFDTWSYN
-727 KSTRTLSFLIPNHP
+727 KSTRTLSFLIPDHP
-741 LGFDYKLVIHYKVNG
+741 LVFDYKLIIHYKVNG

-769 VPDTLSAS
+769 FPDTPAS
-777 QTDGTFGE
+777 QTTDTTIGE

>member
-1 MKKLYLLLLSGLLL
+1 MKRLYLLLLSGLLL
-15 ASCVKEELPQPSES
+15 ASCVKEELPQPSEG
-29 EESLTAAVTR
+29 EEPLTAAVTR
-39 SAGEKDPYKLSLV
+39 SIGEKDPYKLSLV

-59 LAQAGQPRIVLEPTH
+59 LAQMGQPKIVLEPTH

-89 LEALDLITFYNPVGE
+89 LEALDLITSYNPVGE
-104 ESRPIPE
+104 EGRPIPE
-111 PDEDSQNEILPL
+111 PDEDSQGEILPL

-181 SSVATRAGE
+181 TSVATRAGE

-204 VDINENSDT
+204 VDVGDNSDT

-224 VQGSNRKRYYTDA
+224 VQGSNQKRYYTDA

-249 PVDYQVVWDSE
+249 PVDYQVVWDSH

-276 CKGYTEPLDT
+276 CKGHTEPLDT

-293 LDYFIAGA
+293 LDYFLAGS

-313 LVPGLV
+313 LVPGLA
-319 RREQFL
+319 REQKL
-325 NVGIMDRS
+325 L
-333 DFNTNIGDWSIFN
+333 NIGIVDKETPFKWE
-346 YSGRFIPF
+346 GRYV
-354 LRHPISLYSKKPIS
+354 PILTAVIGEHALTMYAKSRVGGYHSSK
-368 LVYRP
+368 
-373 SALAME
+373 SAMQ
-379 TTFHELGHASHHAK
+379 TTFHELGHASHYYK
-393 DAVSYLTQYPFKKK
+393 DAGSYSAMYLFGRRKD
-407 NMESWA
+407 MESWA
-413 NGIAYAYMYAL
+413 NGVSYAYTRAL

-429 EWIEQTDENYTRLVE
+429 EWSGTTNEEYTRLIE

-484 LVNLIFDNPNNY
+484 LVNLIFDNPNDY
-496 HFDMRDMAEVS
+496 HFDMRDMTEVS

-514 QPVQLRMKNIGRQL
+514 QPVRLSIKDIDKYL
-528 PATWEITDGTGATI
+528 PATWEITEGTGATI
-542 LNNNTSQFLVCFTE
+542 LNNNTSKFLVCFTE
-556 PGEKA
+556 PGEKT
-561 LRATIELAPGIE
+561 LRATVELALGIE

-590 PGTAQEGYPVTVSV
+590 PGTATEGYPVTVSV

-627 TPKTDRSAQYI
+627 TPKTDRSAQYT

-657 PEVECTAPIHVRAL
+657 PEVEYTAPIRVQPL

-677 RVINAPEIYTYN
+677 GVINAPETYAYN

-701 DVEIINVDAHHRTH
+701 DVEIVDVEADHRTH
-715 LPYYHFDTWSYN
+715 YPYYPFDTWSYN
-727 KSTRTLSFLIPNHP
+727 KSTRTLSFLIPDHP
-741 LGFDYKLVIHYKVNG
+741 LVFDYKLIIHYKVNG

-769 VPDTLSAS
+769 FPDTPAS
-777 QTDGTFGE
+777 QTTDTAISE

>member
-1 MKKLYLLLLSGLLL
+1 MRNFYLLLLSGLLL
-15 ASCVKEELPQPSES
+15 ASCVKEELPQPSEG
-29 EESLTAAVTR
+29 EEPLTAAVTR

-59 LAQAGQPRIVLEPTH
+59 LAQMGQPKIVLEPTH

-89 LEALDLITFYNPVGE
+89 LEALDLITSYNPVGE
-104 ESRPIPE
+104 EGRPIPE
-111 PDEDSQNEILPL
+111 PDEDSQGEILPL

-181 SSVATRAGE
+181 SFVATRAGE

-249 PVDYQVVWDSE
+249 PVDYQVVWDSH

-265 QGNTWTRRGSW
+265 QGNTWTRRGSLY
-276 CKGYTEPLDT
+276 KGHTEPLDT

-293 LDYFIAGA
+293 LDYFLAGS

-319 RREQFL
+319 REQKL
-325 NVGIMDRS
+325 L
-333 DFNTNIGDWSIFN
+333 NIGIVDKETPFGWE
-346 YSGRFIPF
+346 GRYV
-354 LRHPISLYSKKPIS
+354 PILTAVIGEHALTMYAKSRVGGYHSSK
-368 LVYRP
+368 
-373 SALAME
+373 SAMQ
-379 TTFHELGHASHHAK
+379 TTFHELGHASHYYKNAGSYSAMYCFGRRK
-393 DAVSYLTQYPFKKK
+393 D
-407 NMESWA
+407 MESWA
-413 NGIAYAYMYAL
+413 EGVSYAYCTAL
-424 LGEEY
+424 MPAY
-429 EWIEQTDENYTRLVE
+429 EWEPSSNPNYTRLVE

-484 LVNLIFDNPNNY
+484 LVNLIFDNPNDY

-514 QPVQLRMKNIGRQL
+514 QPVRLSMKDQT
-528 PATWEITDGTGATI
+528 PFSATWEIMDGTGATI
-542 LNNNTSQFLVCFTE
+542 LNNNTSQLLVCFTE
-556 PGEKA
+556 PGEKT
-561 LRATIELAPGIE
+561 LRATVELAPGIE

-590 PGTAQEGYPVTVSV
+590 PGTATEGYPVTVSM

-627 TPKTDRSAQYI
+627 TPKTDRSAQYT

-657 PEVECTAPIHVRAL
+657 PEVEYTAPIRVQPL

-677 RVINAPEIYTYN
+677 GVINAPETYAYN
-689 TTYQAKYMGTET
+689 TTYRAKYMGTET
-701 DVEIINVDAHHRTH
+701 NVEIVDVEADHRTH

-727 KSTRTLSFLIPNHP
+727 KSTRTLSFLIPDHP
-741 LGFDYKLVIHYKVNG
+741 LTFDYKLIIHYTVNG

-769 VPDTLSAS
+769 FPDTPAS
-777 QTDGTFGE
+777 QTTDTTIGE

>member
-1 MKKLYLLLLSGLLL
+1 MRNFYLLLLSGLLL
-15 ASCVKEELPQPSES
+15 ASCVKEELPQPSEGA
-29 EESLTAAVTR
+29 EPLTAAVTR
-39 SAGEKDPYKLSLV
+39 SIGEKDPYKLSLV

-59 LAQAGQPRIVLEPTH
+59 LAQMGQPKIVLEPTH

-89 LEALDLITFYNPVGE
+89 LEALDLITSYNPVGE
-104 ESRPIPE
+104 EGRPIPE
-111 PDEDSQNEILPL
+111 PDEDSQGEILPL

-181 SSVATRAGE
+181 TSVATRAGE

-204 VDINENSDT
+204 VDVGDNSDT

-224 VQGSNRKRYYTDA
+224 VQGSNQKRYYTDA

-249 PVDYQVVWDSE
+249 PVDYQVVWDSH

-276 CKGYTEPLDT
+276 CKGHTEPLDT

-293 LDYFIAGA
+293 LDYFLAGS

-313 LVPGLV
+313 LVPGLA
-319 RREQFL
+319 REQKL
-325 NVGIMDRS
+325 L
-333 DFNTNIGDWSIFN
+333 NIGIVDKETPFKWE
-346 YSGRFIPF
+346 GRYV
-354 LRHPISLYSKKPIS
+354 PILTAVIGEHALTMYAKSRVGGYHSSK
-368 LVYRP
+368 
-373 SALAME
+373 SAMQ
-379 TTFHELGHASHHAK
+379 TTFHELGHASHYYK
-393 DAVSYLTQYPFKKK
+393 DAGSYSAMYLFGRRKD
-407 NMESWA
+407 MESWA
-413 NGIAYAYMYAL
+413 NGVSYAYTRAL

-429 EWIEQTDENYTRLVE
+429 EWSGTTNEEYTRLIE

-484 LVNLIFDNPNNY
+484 LVNLIFDNPNDY
-496 HFDMRDMAEVS
+496 HFDMRDMTEVS

-514 QPVQLRMKNIGRQL
+514 QPVRLSIKDIDKYL
-528 PATWEITDGTGATI
+528 PATWEITEGTGATI
-542 LNNNTSQFLVCFTE
+542 LNNNTSKFLVCFTE
-556 PGEKA
+556 PGEKT
-561 LRATIELAPGIE
+561 LRATVELAPGIE

-590 PGTAQEGYPVTVSV
+590 PGTATEGYPVTVSV

-627 TPKTDRSAQYI
+627 TPKTDRSAQYT

-657 PEVECTAPIHVRAL
+657 PEVEYTAPIRVQPL

-677 RVINAPEIYTYN
+677 GVINAPETYAYN

-701 DVEIINVDAHHRTH
+701 DVEIVDVEADHRTH
-715 LPYYHFDTWSYN
+715 YPYYPFDTWSYN
-727 KSTRTLSFLIPNHP
+727 KSTRTLSFLIPDHP
-741 LGFDYKLVIHYKVNG
+741 LVFDYKLIIHYKVNG

-769 VPDTLSAS
+769 FPDTPAS
-777 QTDGTFGE
+777 QTTDTAISE

>member
-1 MKKLYLLLLSGLLL
+1 MRNFYLLLLSGLLL
-15 ASCVKEELPQPSES
+15 ASCVKEELPQPSEG
-29 EESLTAAVTR
+29 EESFTAAVTR
-39 SAGEKDPYKLSLV
+39 STGEKDPYKLSLV

-59 LAQAGQPRIVLEPTH
+59 LAQMGQPKIVLEPTH

-89 LEALDLITFYNPVGE
+89 LEALDLITSYNPVGE
-104 ESRPIPE
+104 EGRPIPE
-111 PDEDSQNEILPL
+111 PDEDSQGEILPL

-181 SSVATRAGE
+181 TSVATRAGE

-204 VDINENSDT
+204 VDVGDNSDT

-224 VQGSNRKRYYTDA
+224 VQGSNQKRYYTDA

-249 PVDYQVVWDSE
+249 PVDYQVVWDSH

-276 CKGYTEPLDT
+276 CKGHTEPLDT

-293 LDYFIAGA
+293 LDYFLAGS

-319 RREQFL
+319 REQKL
-325 NVGIMDRS
+325 L
-333 DFNTNIGDWSIFN
+333 NIGIVDKETPFKWEGRYVPILTAVIGEHALTMYAKASADN
-346 YSGRFIPF
+346 YHS
-354 LRHPISLYSKKPIS
+354 SK
-368 LVYRP
+368 
-373 SALAME
+373 SAMQ
-379 TTFHELGHASHHAK
+379 TTFHELGHASHYYKNAGSYSAMYCFGRRK
-393 DAVSYLTQYPFKKK
+393 D
-407 NMESWA
+407 MESWA
-413 NGIAYAYMYAL
+413 NGVSYAYTRAL

-429 EWIEQTDENYTRLVE
+429 EWSGTTNEEYTRLIE

-484 LVNLIFDNPNNY
+484 LVNLIFDNPNDY

-514 QPVQLRMKNIGRQL
+514 QPVRLSIKDIDKYL
-528 PATWEITDGTGATI
+528 PATWEITEGTGATI
-542 LNNNTSQFLVCFTE
+542 LNNNTSKFLVCFTE
-556 PGEKA
+556 PGEKT
-561 LRATIELAPGIE
+561 LRATVELAPGIE

-590 PGTAQEGYPVTVSV
+590 PGTATEGYPVTVSV

-627 TPKTDRSAQYI
+627 TPKTDRSAQYT

-657 PEVECTAPIHVRAL
+657 PEVEYTAPIRVQPL

-677 RVINAPEIYTYN
+677 GVINAPETYAYN

-701 DVEIINVDAHHRTH
+701 DVEIVDVEADHRTH
-715 LPYYHFDTWSYN
+715 YPYYPFDTWSYN
-727 KSTRTLSFLIPNHP
+727 KSTRTLSFLIPDHP
-741 LGFDYKLVIHYKVNG
+741 LVFDYKLIIHYKVNG

-769 VPDTLSAS
+769 FPDTPAS
-777 QTDGTFGE
+777 QTTDTTIGE

>member
-1 MKKLYLLLLSGLLL
+1 M
-15 ASCVKEELPQPSES
+15 
-29 EESLTAAVTR
+29 
-39 SAGEKDPYKLSLV
+39 
-52 QEVLDAK
+52 
-59 LAQAGQPRIVLEPTH
+59 
-74 QYVCFSPADSAQVAR
+74 
-89 LEALDLITFYNPVGE
+89 
-104 ESRPIPE
+104 
-111 PDEDSQNEILPL
+111 
-123 YSVVPI
+123 
-129 GFQFPEDI
+129 
-137 PYTKIYDVYIQS
+137 
-149 LGGAGSASGSEEQ
+149 
-162 LSTDLFKD
+162 
-170 VLTQTLAATGH
+170 
-181 SSVATRAGE
+181 
-190 SQQEWNPSARFRFH
+190 
-204 VDINENSDT
+204 
-213 ILPLKQLNVVV
+213 V
-224 VQGSNRKRYYTDA
+224 VQGSNQKRYYTDA

-249 PVDYQVVWDSE
+249 PVDYQVVWDSH

-276 CKGYTEPLDT
+276 CKGHTEPLDT

-293 LDYFIAGA
+293 LDYFLAGS

-313 LVPGLV
+313 LVPGLA
-319 RREQFL
+319 REQKL
-325 NVGIMDRS
+325 L
-333 DFNTNIGDWSIFN
+333 NIGIVDKETPFKWE
-346 YSGRFIPF
+346 GRYV
-354 LRHPISLYSKKPIS
+354 PILTAVIGEHALTMYAKSRVGGYHSSK
-368 LVYRP
+368 
-373 SALAME
+373 SAMQ
-379 TTFHELGHASHHAK
+379 TTFHELGHASHYYK
-393 DAVSYLTQYPFKKK
+393 DAGSYSAMYLFGRRKD
-407 NMESWA
+407 MESWA
-413 NGIAYAYMYAL
+413 NGVSYAYTRAL

-429 EWIEQTDENYTRLVE
+429 EWSGTTNEEYTRLIE

-484 LVNLIFDNPNNY
+484 LVNLIFDNPNDY
-496 HFDMRDMAEVS
+496 HFDMRDMTEVS

-514 QPVQLRMKNIGRQL
+514 QPVRLSIKDIDKYL
-528 PATWEITDGTGATI
+528 PATWEITEGTGATI
-542 LNNNTSQFLVCFTE
+542 LNNNTSKFLVCFTE
-556 PGEKA
+556 PGEKT
-561 LRATIELAPGIE
+561 LRATVELAPGIE

-590 PGTAQEGYPVTVSV
+590 PGTATEGYPVTVSV

-627 TPKTDRSAQYI
+627 TPKTDRSAQYT

-657 PEVECTAPIHVRAL
+657 PEVEYTAPIRVQPL

-677 RVINAPEIYTYN
+677 GVINAPETYAYN

-701 DVEIINVDAHHRTH
+701 DVEIVDVEADHRTH
-715 LPYYHFDTWSYN
+715 YPYYPFDTWSYN
-727 KSTRTLSFLIPNHP
+727 KSTRTLSFLIPDHP
-741 LGFDYKLVIHYKVNG
+741 LVFDYKLIIHYKVNG

-769 VPDTLSAS
+769 FPDTPAS
-777 QTDGTFGE
+777 QTTDTAISE

>member
-1 MKKLYLLLLSGLLL
+1 MKRLYLLLLSGLLL
-15 ASCVKEELPQPSES
+15 ASCVKEELPQPSEG
-29 EESLTAAVTR
+29 EEPLTAAVTR

-59 LAQAGQPRIVLEPTH
+59 LAQMGQPKIVLEPTH

-89 LEALDLITFYNPVGE
+89 LEALDLITSYNPVGE
-104 ESRPIPE
+104 EGRPIPE
-111 PDEDSQNEILPL
+111 PDEDSQGEILPL

-181 SSVATRAGE
+181 TSVATRAGE

-204 VDINENSDT
+204 VDVGDNSDT

-224 VQGSNRKRYYTDA
+224 VQGSNQKRYYTDA

-249 PVDYQVVWDSE
+249 PVDYQVVWDSH

-276 CKGYTEPLDT
+276 CKGHTEPLDT

-293 LDYFIAGA
+293 LDYFLAGS

-319 RREQFL
+319 REQKL
-325 NVGIMDRS
+325 L
-333 DFNTNIGDWSIFN
+333 NIGIVDKETPFKWEGRYVPILTAVIGEHALTMYAKASADN
-346 YSGRFIPF
+346 YHS
-354 LRHPISLYSKKPIS
+354 SK
-368 LVYRP
+368 
-373 SALAME
+373 SAMQ
-379 TTFHELGHASHHAK
+379 TTFHELGHASHYYKNAGSYSAMYCFGRRK
-393 DAVSYLTQYPFKKK
+393 D
-407 NMESWA
+407 MESWA
-413 NGIAYAYMYAL
+413 NGVSYAYTRAL

-429 EWIEQTDENYTRLVE
+429 EWSGTTNEEYTRLIE

-484 LVNLIFDNPNNY
+484 LVNLIFDNPNDY

-514 QPVQLRMKNIGRQL
+514 QPVRLSIKDIDKYL
-528 PATWEITDGTGATI
+528 PATWEITEGTGATI
-542 LNNNTSQFLVCFTE
+542 LNNNTSKFLVCFTE
-556 PGEKA
+556 PGEKT
-561 LRATIELAPGIE
+561 LRATVELAPGIE

-590 PGTAQEGYPVTVSV
+590 PGTATEGYPVTVSV

-627 TPKTDRSAQYI
+627 TPKTDRSAQYT

-657 PEVECTAPIHVRAL
+657 PEVEYTAPIRVQPL

-677 RVINAPEIYTYN
+677 GVINAPETYAYN

-701 DVEIINVDAHHRTH
+701 DVEIVDVEADHRTH
-715 LPYYHFDTWSYN
+715 YPYYPFDTWSYN
-727 KSTRTLSFLIPNHP
+727 KSTRTLSFLIPDHP
-741 LGFDYKLVIHYKVNG
+741 LVFDYKLIIHYKVNG

-769 VPDTLSAS
+769 FPDTPAS
-777 QTDGTFGE
+777 QTTDTTIGE

>member
-1 MKKLYLLLLSGLLL
+1 MRNFYLLLLSGLLL
-15 ASCVKEELPQPSES
+15 ASCVKEELPQPSEG
-29 EESLTAAVTR
+29 EESFTAAVTR
-39 SAGEKDPYKLSLV
+39 STGEKDPYKLSLV

-59 LAQAGQPRIVLEPTH
+59 LAQMGQPKIVLEPTH

-89 LEALDLITFYNPVGE
+89 LEALDLITSYNPVGE
-104 ESRPIPE
+104 EGRPIPE
-111 PDEDSQNEILPL
+111 PDEDSQGEILPL

-181 SSVATRAGE
+181 TSVATRAGE

-204 VDINENSDT
+204 VDVGDNSDT

-224 VQGSNRKRYYTDA
+224 VQGSNQKRYYTDA

-249 PVDYQVVWDSE
+249 PVDYQVVWDSH

-276 CKGYTEPLDT
+276 CKGHTEPLDT

-293 LDYFIAGA
+293 LDYFLAGS

-319 RREQFL
+319 REQKL
-325 NVGIMDRS
+325 L
-333 DFNTNIGDWSIFN
+333 NIGIVDKETPFKWEGRYVPILTAVIGEHALTMYAKASADN
-346 YSGRFIPF
+346 YHS
-354 LRHPISLYSKKPIS
+354 SK
-368 LVYRP
+368 
-373 SALAME
+373 SAMQ
-379 TTFHELGHASHHAK
+379 TTFHELGHASHYYKNAG
-393 DAVSYLTQYPFKKK
+393 SYSAMYCFGRRKG
-407 NMESWA
+407 MESWA
-413 NGIAYAYMYAL
+413 NGVSYAYTRAL

-429 EWIEQTDENYTRLVE
+429 EWSGTTNEEYTRLIE

-484 LVNLIFDNPNNY
+484 LVNLIFDNPNDY

-514 QPVQLRMKNIGRQL
+514 QPVRLSIKDIDKYL

-542 LNNNTSQFLVCFTE
+542 LNNNTSQLLVCFTE
-556 PGEKA
+556 PGEKT
-561 LRATIELAPGIE
+561 LRATVELAPGIE

-590 PGTAQEGYPVTVSV
+590 PGTATEGYPVTVSV

-650 IQFQPNG
+650 IQFQPG
-657 PEVECTAPIHVRAL
+657 MQAVECTAPIRVQPL

-677 RVINAPEIYTYN
+677 GVINAPETYAYN

-701 DVEIINVDAHHRTH
+701 DVEIVDVEADHRTH
-715 LPYYHFDTWSYN
+715 YPYYPFDTWSYN
-727 KSTRTLSFLIPNHP
+727 KSTRTLSFLIPDHP
-741 LGFDYKLVIHYKVNG
+741 LTFDYKLIIHYKVNG

-769 VPDTLSAS
+769 FPDTPAS
-777 QTDGTFGE
+777 QTTDTTIGE

>member
-1 MKKLYLLLLSGLLL
+1 MKRLYLLLLSGLLL
-15 ASCVKEELPQPSES
+15 ASCVKEELPQPSEG
-29 EESLTAAVTR
+29 EESFTAAVTR
-39 SAGEKDPYKLSLV
+39 STGEKDPYKLSLV

-59 LAQAGQPRIVLEPTH
+59 LAQMGQPKIVLEPTH

-89 LEALDLITFYNPVGE
+89 LEALDLITSYNPVGE
-104 ESRPIPE
+104 EGRPIPE
-111 PDEDSQNEILPL
+111 PDEDSQGEILPL

-181 SSVATRAGE
+181 TSVATRAGE

-204 VDINENSDT
+204 VDVGDNSDT

-224 VQGSNRKRYYTDA
+224 VQGSNQKRYYTDA

-249 PVDYQVVWDSE
+249 PVDYQVVWDSH

-276 CKGYTEPLDT
+276 CKGHTEPLDT

-293 LDYFIAGA
+293 LDYFLAGS

-319 RREQFL
+319 REQKL
-325 NVGIMDRS
+325 L
-333 DFNTNIGDWSIFN
+333 NIGIVDKETPFKWEGRYVPILTAVIGEHALTMYAKASADN
-346 YSGRFIPF
+346 YHS
-354 LRHPISLYSKKPIS
+354 SK
-368 LVYRP
+368 
-373 SALAME
+373 SAMQ
-379 TTFHELGHASHHAK
+379 TTFHELGHASHYYKNAGSYSAMYCFGRRK
-393 DAVSYLTQYPFKKK
+393 D
-407 NMESWA
+407 MESWA
-413 NGIAYAYMYAL
+413 NGVSYAYTRAL

-429 EWIEQTDENYTRLVE
+429 EWSGTTNEEYTRLIE

-484 LVNLIFDNPNNY
+484 LVNLIFDNPNDY

-514 QPVQLRMKNIGRQL
+514 QPVRLSIKDIDKYL

-542 LNNNTSQFLVCFTE
+542 LNNNTSQLLVCFTE
-556 PGEKA
+556 PGEKT
-561 LRATIELAPGIE
+561 LRATVELAPGIE

-590 PGTAQEGYPVTVSV
+590 PGTATEGYPVTVSV

-627 TPKTDRSAQYI
+627 TPKTDRSAQYT

-657 PEVECTAPIHVRAL
+657 PEVEYTAPIRVQPL

-677 RVINAPEIYTYN
+677 GVINAPETYAYN

-701 DVEIINVDAHHRTH
+701 DVEIVDVEADHRTH
-715 LPYYHFDTWSYN
+715 YPYYPFDTWSYN
-727 KSTRTLSFLIPNHP
+727 KSTRTLSFLIPDHP
-741 LGFDYKLVIHYKVNG
+741 LVFDYKLIIHYKVNG

-769 VPDTLSAS
+769 FPDTPAS
-777 QTDGTFGE
+777 QTTDTTIGE

>member
-1 MKKLYLLLLSGLLL
+1 M
-15 ASCVKEELPQPSES
+15 
-29 EESLTAAVTR
+29 
-39 SAGEKDPYKLSLV
+39 
-52 QEVLDAK
+52 LDAK
-59 LAQAGQPRIVLEPTH
+59 LAQTGQPRIVLEPTH

-89 LEALDLITFYNPVGE
+89 LEALDLITSYNPVGE
-104 ESRPIPE
+104 EGRPIPE
-111 PDEDSQNEILPL
+111 PDEDSQGEILPL

-181 SSVATRAGE
+181 TSVATRAGE

-204 VDINENSDT
+204 VDVGDNSDT

-224 VQGSNRKRYYTDA
+224 VQGSNQKRYYTDA

-249 PVDYQVVWDSE
+249 PVDYQVVWDSH

-276 CKGYTEPLDT
+276 CKGHTEPLDT

-293 LDYFIAGA
+293 LDYFLAGS

-313 LVPGLV
+313 LVPGLA
-319 RREQFL
+319 REQKL
-325 NVGIMDRS
+325 L
-333 DFNTNIGDWSIFN
+333 NIGIVDKETPFKWEGRYVPILTAVIGEHALTMYAKASADN
-346 YSGRFIPF
+346 YHS
-354 LRHPISLYSKKPIS
+354 SK
-368 LVYRP
+368 
-373 SALAME
+373 SAMQ
-379 TTFHELGHASHHAK
+379 TTFHELGHASHYYKNAGSYSAMYCFGRRK
-393 DAVSYLTQYPFKKK
+393 D
-407 NMESWA
+407 MESWA
-413 NGIAYAYMYAL
+413 NGVSYAYTRAL

-429 EWIEQTDENYTRLVE
+429 EWSGTTNEEYTRLIE

-484 LVNLIFDNPNNY
+484 LVNLIFDNPNDY

-514 QPVQLRMKNIGRQL
+514 QPVRLSIKDIDKYL

-542 LNNNTSQFLVCFTE
+542 LNNNTSQLLVCFTE
-556 PGEKA
+556 PGEKT
-561 LRATIELAPGIE
+561 LRATVELAPGIE

-590 PGTAQEGYPVTVSV
+590 PGTATEGYPVTVSV

-627 TPKTDRSAQYI
+627 TPKTDRSAQYT

-657 PEVECTAPIHVRAL
+657 PEVEYTAPIRVQPL

-677 RVINAPEIYTYN
+677 GVINAPETYAYN

-701 DVEIINVDAHHRTH
+701 DVEIVDVEADHRTH
-715 LPYYHFDTWSYN
+715 YPYYPFDTWSYN
-727 KSTRTLSFLIPNHP
+727 KSTRTLSFLIPDHP
-741 LGFDYKLVIHYKVNG
+741 LVFDYKLIIHYKVNG

-769 VPDTLSAS
+769 FPDTPAS
-777 QTDGTFGE
+777 QTTDTTIGE

>member
-1 MKKLYLLLLSGLLL
+1 MKRLYLLLLSGLLL
-15 ASCVKEELPQPSES
+15 ASCVKEELPQPSEG
-29 EESLTAAVTR
+29 EEPLTAAVTR
-39 SAGEKDPYKLSLV
+39 SIGEKDPYKLSLV

-59 LAQAGQPRIVLEPTH
+59 LAQMGQPKIVLEPTH

-89 LEALDLITFYNPVGE
+89 LEALDLITSYNPVGE
-104 ESRPIPE
+104 EGRPIPE
-111 PDEDSQNEILPL
+111 PDEDSQGEILPL

-181 SSVATRAGE
+181 TSVATRAGE

-204 VDINENSDT
+204 VDVGDTSDT

-224 VQGSNRKRYYTDA
+224 VQGSNQKRYYTDA

-249 PVDYQVVWDSE
+249 PVDYQVVWDSH

-276 CKGYTEPLDT
+276 CKGHTEPLDT

-293 LDYFIAGA
+293 LDYVLAGS

-313 LVPGLV
+313 LVPGLA
-319 RREQFL
+319 REQKL
-325 NVGIMDRS
+325 L
-333 DFNTNIGDWSIFN
+333 NIGIVDKAPPFKWE
-346 YSGRFIPF
+346 GRYV
-354 LRHPISLYSKKPIS
+354 PILTAVIGEHALTMYAKSRVGGYHSSK
-368 LVYRP
+368 
-373 SALAME
+373 SAMQ
-379 TTFHELGHASHHAK
+379 TTFHELGHASHYYK
-393 DAVSYLTQYPFKKK
+393 DAGSYSAMYLFGRRKD
-407 NMESWA
+407 MESWA
-413 NGIAYAYMYAL
+413 NGVSYAYTRAL

-429 EWIEQTDENYTRLVE
+429 EWSGTTNEEYTRLIE

-484 LVNLIFDNPNNY
+484 LVNLIFDNPNDY
-496 HFDMRDMAEVS
+496 HFDMRDMTEVS

-514 QPVQLRMKNIGRQL
+514 QPVRLSIKDIDKYL
-528 PATWEITDGTGATI
+528 PATWEITEGTGATI
-542 LNNNTSQFLVCFTE
+542 LNNNTSKFLVCFTE
-556 PGEKA
+556 PGEKT
-561 LRATIELAPGIE
+561 LRATVELAPGIE

-590 PGTAQEGYPVTVSV
+590 PGTATEGYPVTVSV

-627 TPKTDRSAQYI
+627 TPKTDRSAQYT

-657 PEVECTAPIHVRAL
+657 PEVEYTAPIRVQPL

-677 RVINAPEIYTYN
+677 GVINAPETYAYN

-701 DVEIINVDAHHRTH
+701 DVEIVDVEADHRTH
-715 LPYYHFDTWSYN
+715 YPYYPFDTWSYN
-727 KSTRTLSFLIPNHP
+727 KSTRTLSFLIPDHP
-741 LGFDYKLVIHYKVNG
+741 LVFDYKLIIHYKVNG

-769 VPDTLSAS
+769 FPDTPAS
-777 QTDGTFGE
+777 QTTDTAISE

>member
-1 MKKLYLLLLSGLLL
+1 MRNFYLLLLSGLLL
-15 ASCVKEELPQPSES
+15 ASCVKEELPQPSEG
-29 EESLTAAVTR
+29 EESFTAAVTR
-39 SAGEKDPYKLSLV
+39 STGEKDPYKLSLV

-59 LAQAGQPRIVLEPTH
+59 LAQMGQPKIVLEPTH

-89 LEALDLITFYNPVGE
+89 LEALDLITSYNPVGE
-104 ESRPIPE
+104 EGRPIPE
-111 PDEDSQNEILPL
+111 PDEDSQGEILPL

-181 SSVATRAGE
+181 TSVATRAGE

-204 VDINENSDT
+204 VDVGDNSDT

-224 VQGSNRKRYYTDA
+224 VQGSNQKRYYTDA

-249 PVDYQVVWDSE
+249 PVDYQVVWDSH

-276 CKGYTEPLDT
+276 CKGHTEPLDT

-293 LDYFIAGA
+293 LDYFLAGS

-319 RREQFL
+319 REQKL
-325 NVGIMDRS
+325 L
-333 DFNTNIGDWSIFN
+333 NIGIVDKETPFKWEGRYVPILTAVIGEHALTMYAKASADN
-346 YSGRFIPF
+346 YHS
-354 LRHPISLYSKKPIS
+354 SK
-368 LVYRP
+368 
-373 SALAME
+373 SAMQ
-379 TTFHELGHASHHAK
+379 TTFHELGHASHYYKNAGSYSAMYCFGRRK
-393 DAVSYLTQYPFKKK
+393 D
-407 NMESWA
+407 MESWA
-413 NGIAYAYMYAL
+413 NGVSYAYTRAL

-429 EWIEQTDENYTRLVE
+429 EWSGTTNEEYTRLIE

-484 LVNLIFDNPNNY
+484 LVNLIFDNPNDY

-514 QPVQLRMKNIGRQL
+514 QPVRLSIKDIDKYL
-528 PATWEITDGTGATI
+528 PATWEITEGTGATI
-542 LNNNTSQFLVCFTE
+542 LNNNTSKFLVCFTE
-556 PGEKA
+556 PGEKT
-561 LRATIELAPGIE
+561 LRATVELAPGIE

-590 PGTAQEGYPVTVSV
+590 PGTATEGYPVTVSV
-604 MDLEIC
+604 MELEIC

-627 TPKTDRSAQYI
+627 TPKTDRSAQYT

-657 PEVECTAPIHVRAL
+657 PEVEYTAPIRVQPL

-677 RVINAPEIYTYN
+677 GVINAPETYAYN

-701 DVEIINVDAHHRTH
+701 DVEIVDVEADHRTH
-715 LPYYHFDTWSYN
+715 YPYYPFDTWSYN
-727 KSTRTLSFLIPNHP
+727 KSTRTLSFLIPDHP
-741 LGFDYKLVIHYKVNG
+741 LVFDYKLIIHYKVNG

-769 VPDTLSAS
+769 FPDTPAS
-777 QTDGTFGE
+777 QTTDTTIGE

>member
-1 MKKLYLLLLSGLLL
+1 MKRLYLLLLSGLLL
-15 ASCVKEELPQPSES
+15 ASCVKEELPQPSEG
-29 EESLTAAVTR
+29 EEPLTAAVTR

-59 LAQAGQPRIVLEPTH
+59 LAQMGQPRIVLEPPH

-89 LEALDLITFYNPVGE
+89 LEALDLITSYNPVGE
-104 ESRPIPE
+104 EGRPIPE
-111 PDEDSQNEILPL
+111 PDEDSQGEILPL

-181 SSVATRAGE
+181 TSVATRAGE

-204 VDINENSDT
+204 VDVGDNSDT

-224 VQGSNRKRYYTDA
+224 VQGSNQKRYYTDA

-249 PVDYQVVWDSE
+249 PVDYQVVWDSH

-276 CKGYTEPLDT
+276 CKGHTEPLDT

-293 LDYFIAGA
+293 LDYFLAGS

-319 RREQFL
+319 REQKL
-325 NVGIMDRS
+325 L
-333 DFNTNIGDWSIFN
+333 NIGIVDKETPFKWEGRYVPILTAVIGEHALTMYAKASADN
-346 YSGRFIPF
+346 YHS
-354 LRHPISLYSKKPIS
+354 SK
-368 LVYRP
+368 
-373 SALAME
+373 SAMQ
-379 TTFHELGHASHHAK
+379 TTFHELGHASHYYKNAGSYSAMYCFGRRK
-393 DAVSYLTQYPFKKK
+393 D
-407 NMESWA
+407 MESWA
-413 NGIAYAYMYAL
+413 NGVSYAYTRAL

-429 EWIEQTDENYTRLVE
+429 EWSGTTNEEYTRLIE

-484 LVNLIFDNPNNY
+484 LVNLIFDNPNDY

-514 QPVQLRMKNIGRQL
+514 QPVRLSIKDIDKYL

-542 LNNNTSQFLVCFTE
+542 LNNNTSQLLVCFTE
-556 PGEKA
+556 PGEKT
-561 LRATIELAPGIE
+561 LRATVELAPGIE

-590 PGTAQEGYPVTVSV
+590 PGTATEGYPVTVSV

-650 IQFQPNG
+650 IQFQPG
-657 PEVECTAPIHVRAL
+657 MQAVECTAPIRVQPL

-677 RVINAPEIYTYN
+677 GVINAPETYAYN

-701 DVEIINVDAHHRTH
+701 DVEIVDVEADHRTH
-715 LPYYHFDTWSYN
+715 YPYYPFDTWSYN
-727 KSTRTLSFLIPNHP
+727 KSTRTLSFLIPDHP
-741 LGFDYKLVIHYKVNG
+741 LTFDYKLIIHYKVNG

-769 VPDTLSAS
+769 FPDTPAS
-777 QTDGTFGE
+777 QTTDTTIGE

>member
-1 MKKLYLLLLSGLLL
+1 MRNFYLLLLSGLLL
-15 ASCVKEELPQPSES
+15 ASCVKEELPQPSEG
-29 EESLTAAVTR
+29 EESFTAAVTR
-39 SAGEKDPYKLSLV
+39 STGEKDPYKLSLV
-52 QEVLDAK
+52 LEVLDAK
-59 LAQAGQPRIVLEPTH
+59 LAQMGQPKIVLEPTH

-89 LEALDLITFYNPVGE
+89 LEALDLITSYNPVGE
-104 ESRPIPE
+104 EGRPIPE
-111 PDEDSQNEILPL
+111 PDEDSQGEILPL

-181 SSVATRAGE
+181 TSVATRAGE

-204 VDINENSDT
+204 VDVGDNSDT

-224 VQGSNRKRYYTDA
+224 VQGSNQKRYYTDA

-249 PVDYQVVWDSE
+249 PVDYQVVWDSH

-276 CKGYTEPLDT
+276 CKGHTEPLDT

-293 LDYFIAGA
+293 LDYFLAGS

-319 RREQFL
+319 REQKL
-325 NVGIMDRS
+325 L
-333 DFNTNIGDWSIFN
+333 NIGIVDKETPFKWEGRYVPILTAVIGEHALTMYAKASADN
-346 YSGRFIPF
+346 YHS
-354 LRHPISLYSKKPIS
+354 SK
-368 LVYRP
+368 
-373 SALAME
+373 SAMQ
-379 TTFHELGHASHHAK
+379 TTFHELGHASHYYKNAGSYSAMYCFGRRK
-393 DAVSYLTQYPFKKK
+393 D
-407 NMESWA
+407 MESWA
-413 NGIAYAYMYAL
+413 NGVSYAYTRAL

-429 EWIEQTDENYTRLVE
+429 EWSGTTNEEYTRLIE

-484 LVNLIFDNPNNY
+484 LVNLIFDNPNDY

-514 QPVQLRMKNIGRQL
+514 QPVRLSIKDIDKYL
-528 PATWEITDGTGATI
+528 PATWEITEGTGATI
-542 LNNNTSQFLVCFTE
+542 LNNNTSKFLVCFTE
-556 PGEKA
+556 PGEKT
-561 LRATIELAPGIE
+561 LRATVELAPGIE

-590 PGTAQEGYPVTVSV
+590 PGTATEGYPVTVSV

-627 TPKTDRSAQYI
+627 TPKTDRSAQYT

-657 PEVECTAPIHVRAL
+657 PEVEYTAPIRVQPL

-677 RVINAPEIYTYN
+677 GVINAPETYAYN

-701 DVEIINVDAHHRTH
+701 DVEIVDVEADHRTH
-715 LPYYHFDTWSYN
+715 YPYYPFDTWSYN
-727 KSTRTLSFLIPNHP
+727 KSTRTLSFLIPDHP
-741 LGFDYKLVIHYKVNG
+741 LVFDYKLIIHYKVNG

-769 VPDTLSAS
+769 FPDTPAS
-777 QTDGTFGE
+777 QTTDTTIGE

>member
-1 MKKLYLLLLSGLLL
+1 MKRLYLLLLSGLLL
-15 ASCVKEELPQPSES
+15 ASCVKEELPQPSEG
-29 EESLTAAVTR
+29 EEPLTAAVTR

-59 LAQAGQPRIVLEPTH
+59 LAQMGQPKIVLEPTH

-89 LEALDLITFYNPVGE
+89 LEALDLITSYNPVGE
-104 ESRPIPE
+104 EGRPIPE
-111 PDEDSQNEILPL
+111 PDEDSQGEILPL

-181 SSVATRAGE
+181 TSVATRAGE

-204 VDINENSDT
+204 VDVGDNSDT

-224 VQGSNRKRYYTDA
+224 VQGSNQKRYYTDA

-249 PVDYQVVWDSE
+249 PVDYQVVWDSH

-276 CKGYTEPLDT
+276 CKGHTEPLDT

-293 LDYFIAGA
+293 LDYFLAGS

-319 RREQFL
+319 REQKL
-325 NVGIMDRS
+325 L
-333 DFNTNIGDWSIFN
+333 NIGIVDKETPFKWEGRYVPILTAVIGEHALTMYAKASADN
-346 YSGRFIPF
+346 YHS
-354 LRHPISLYSKKPIS
+354 SK
-368 LVYRP
+368 
-373 SALAME
+373 SAMQ
-379 TTFHELGHASHHAK
+379 TTFHELGHASHYYKNAGSYSAMYCFGRRK
-393 DAVSYLTQYPFKKK
+393 D
-407 NMESWA
+407 MESWA
-413 NGIAYAYMYAL
+413 NGVSYAYTRAL

-429 EWIEQTDENYTRLVE
+429 EWSGTTNEEYTRLIE

-484 LVNLIFDNPNNY
+484 LVNLIFDNPNDY

-514 QPVQLRMKNIGRQL
+514 QPVRLSIKDIDKYL
-528 PATWEITDGTGATI
+528 PATWEITEGTGATI
-542 LNNNTSQFLVCFTE
+542 LNNNTSKFLVCFTE
-556 PGEKA
+556 PGEKT
-561 LRATIELAPGIE
+561 LRATVELAPGIE

-590 PGTAQEGYPVTVSV
+590 PGTATEGYPVTVSV

-627 TPKTDRSAQYI
+627 TPKPDRSAQYT

-657 PEVECTAPIHVRAL
+657 PEVEYTAPIRVQPL

-677 RVINAPEIYTYN
+677 GVINAPETYAYN

-701 DVEIINVDAHHRTH
+701 DVEIVDVEADHRTH
-715 LPYYHFDTWSYN
+715 YPYYPFDTWSYN
-727 KSTRTLSFLIPNHP
+727 KSTRTLSFLIPDHP
-741 LGFDYKLVIHYKVNG
+741 LVFDYKLIIHYKVNG

-769 VPDTLSAS
+769 FPDTPAS
-777 QTDGTFGE
+777 QTTDTTIGE